1 MTFNLN
7 NIANNVVN
15 KVTDAIKP
23 LNPIKIDASAIG
35 TSIRTA
41 IDTEFS
47 NIQNNLTSTLKGI
60 ANTNFNNLIA
70 SGSNGL
76 SGLSGLL
83 SGAANGFNTTTS
95 WASNGLSSLVNV
107 KTNSLNDYANYA
119 YHIRFFMTNDVQA
132 YTGINNSNP
141 NSNGLNKIIIAES
154 GVTAGFNI
162 ISLTAQAAGN
172 ANANKRNMWSNTN
185 YTLVINEPLGIT
197 LLDKMYYSAKE
208 LKVVNH
214 IKCPYFIEIWFTGYN
229 EDGTI
234 AANNLFY
241 SLNRVKIIEIAADSS
256 HIGTTYTLNII
267 NDSVWAEFNSVS
279 TPPSNTSIDASTLGE
294 FFTKFEQK
302 WNNMES
308 NINQDGL
315 KRNNYTFK
323 IPNEWKSW
331 TLRNPD
337 VLKQNSRNAPMYAE
351 LQGGKTIVTI
361 NRGQSVETVVDFV
374 IYLCQEAQKWIT
386 GETSP
391 APGAASLAEQ
401 GMIRYVTVYPKV
413 ELDQT
418 RLVDPVTKD
427 YVQNITYM
435 LIPTESVKSYTDME
449 TVKAVQNLTTKQNK
463 LNYLLSN
470 NRLARKYEYI
480 YTGNNTEVLKFDF
493 NLQNLWTISQPT
505 WIQSNS
511 YDQYTQGPVIDI
523 NSVGVQQVKGLLNRT
538 KLLPTGV
545 LNILDA
551 ASNVL
556 DNLASPITTA
566 ITTIKSAVAEEQQL
580 LTNQINSQVT
590 KLANTLNIT
599 TPSTSADK
607 SNIVFNN
614 TLSLNLN
621 AGDITKSIIAKTEA
635 ELFSNV
641 QSATKLLTE
650 RQRALSNRFA
660 EDATPPTAN
669 SMLPVTGMFDSKPS
683 QQQVRQNADQNK
695 LTSVADPNAF
705 VPGTGWVGAIIGNL
719 YQNAAFL
726 NIDLTIRGDPW
737 WIPIGNIFQDTLAE
751 ELVGTQ
757 RSTGNGAQ
765 VNNASYLG
773 GDNEILLEFRA
784 GVLIN
789 EDTGLAVSDQN
800 GADFF
805 TGLYVVN
812 NITNIFNRGKFTQ
825 TLKCSRDVLTDSKP
839 GSSPNTSR
847 DRQDVTTT
855 APTAASVGPGT
866 ATPGSLP
873 AAPNP
878 NTDNRPNR

>member
-1 MTFNLN
+1 MVFNLN
-7 NIANNVVN
+7 NIANSVANNVAN
-15 KVTDAIKP
+15 AIKP
-23 LNPIKIDASAIG
+23 YNPIKIDASTIG
-35 TSIRTA
+35 TSIRSA

-47 NIQNNLTSTLKGI
+47 NIQNNLTSTLKDLASNKFNDLITTGTTGLGGLSFSSSGM
-60 ANTNFNNLIA
+60 AAGFNKTMNWSSTGLASLLNVNTNP
-70 SGSNGL
+70 
-76 SGLSGLL
+76 
-83 SGAANGFNTTTS
+83 
-95 WASNGLSSLVNV
+95 
-107 KTNSLNDYANYA
+107 LNEYANYT

-132 YTGINNSNP
+132 YNGINNASP
-141 NSNGLNKIIIAES
+141 NSNGLTKIIIAES
-154 GVTAGFNI
+154 GITAGFNI
-162 ISLTAQAAGN
+162 ISLTAEAAGN

-197 LLDKMYYSAKE
+197 LLDKLYYSARE

-256 HIGTTYTLNII
+256 HVGTTYTLNII
-267 NDSVWAEFNSVS
+267 NDSVWAEFNAIS
-279 TPPSNTSIDASTLGE
+279 TPPSTMTIEASTLGE

-302 WNNMES
+302 WNYMES

-315 KRNNYTFK
+315 TRNNYTFK
-323 IPNEWKSW
+323 IPNDWKSW

-351 LQGGKTIVTI
+351 LQGGLTTVTI

-374 IYLCQEAQKWIT
+374 VYLCQEAQKWIT
-386 GETSP
+386 GENSP
-391 APGAASLAEQ
+391 ASGAASLYEQ

-418 RLVDPVTKD
+418 RLVDPVTQD

-449 TVKAVQNLTTKQNK
+449 TVKAVQNITTRQSK

-480 YTGNNTEVLKFDF
+480 YTGKNTEVLKFDF

-545 LNILDA
+545 LNILDS

-556 DNLASPITTA
+556 DNLANPIADA
-566 ITTIKSAVAEEQQL
+566 ITTIKSAVAEEKQL
-580 LTNQINSQVT
+580 LTNQINNQVAG
-590 KLANTLNIT
+590 LVNTLNT
-599 TPSTSADK
+599 NTPSTSADK
-607 SNIVFNN
+607 SNVAFNN
-614 TLSLNLN
+614 TLVLNLN

-635 ELFSNV
+635 ELFANT
-641 QSATKLLTE
+641 QSTVKLLSE
-650 RQRALSNRFA
+650 RQRALSDRFA
-660 EDATPPTAN
+660 EDATPTTAK

-695 LTSVADPNAF
+695 LTSLSDPNAY

-726 NIDLTIRGDPW
+726 NIDLSIRGDPW
-737 WIPIGNIFQDTLAE
+737 WIPIGNIFQNTLAE

-757 RSTGNGAQ
+757 RSTGNGSQ
-765 VNNASYLG
+765 VYNASYLG

-784 GVLIN
+784 GVIIN
-789 EDTGLAVSDQN
+789 EDTGLAIVDQN

-812 NITNIFNRGKFTQ
+812 NITNTFNRGKFTQ
-825 TLKCSRDVLTDSKP
+825 LLKCARDVLTDTAP

-847 DRQDVTTT
+847 DRQDVTT
-855 APTAASVGPGT
+855 PK
-866 ATPGSLP
+866 P
-873 AAPNP
+873 AAPTTSRDRQDVTTPAPIAPTP
-878 NTDNRPNR
+878 NVENRR